1 MDVSDYI
8 IKKHKLGHGSFG
20 DVYQGANKNTNEKV
34 AVKIESS
41 DQKKILKH
49 EYSVY
54 KALHANPC
62 APHIPKIYYFG
73 VKDDQT
79 ILIMEFLNASIEKLH
94 TKCGKTFTLK
104 TTLML
109 AIQMFDLLKK
119 LHEANFVHRDIK
131 PDNFLLG
138 NDDETRIYLI
148 DFGLTKRFKNENN
161 VHVKFHEGKSLVGTA
176 RYASINS
183 HAGFELSRRDDLES
197 LFYMLIYL
205 WAGSLP
211 WQGIEAPTREE
222 KYTLIGDKKKSV
234 PLEELCTGLPV
245 AFLNCL
251 KYIKNLKFKDKPDY
265 VFIRGQL
272 TDAFRTNGFRYDC
285 KYDWCV

>member
-1 MDVSDYI
+1 MDNYI

-20 DVYQGANKNTNEKV
+20 DVYQGVHKSTNEKV
-34 AVKIESS
+34 AVKIESLTE
-41 DQKKILKH
+41 KKILKH

-54 KALHANPC
+54 KSLHANPS
-62 APHIPKIYYFG
+62 APHIPKIHYFG
-73 VKDDQT
+73 THENQT
-79 ILIMEFLNASIEKLH
+79 ILIMEFLNSSIEKLH
-94 TKCGKTFTLK
+94 TKCGKQFTLK

-119 LHEANFVHRDIK
+119 LHESNFVHRDIK

-138 NDDETRIYLI
+138 NEDKTRIYLI

-161 VHVKFHEGKSLVGTA
+161 VHVKFQEGKSLVGTA

-205 WAGSLP
+205 WGGSLP

-234 PLEELCTGLPV
+234 PLEELCSGLPM

-251 KYIKNLKFKDKPDY
+251 KYIKDLKFKDKPDY
-265 VFIRGQL
+265 AYLRRQL
-272 TDAFRTNGFRYDC
+272 TDTFKSNGFRYDC
-285 KYDWCV
+285 KYDWCS

>member
-1 MDVSDYI
+1 M
-8 IKKHKLGHGSFG
+8 
-20 DVYQGANKNTNEKV
+20 

-73 VKDDQT
+73 VKDNQT

-119 LHEANFVHRDIK
+119 LHEANFVHLDIK
-131 PDNFLLG
+131 PSNFLINAQHKVKL
-138 NDDETRIYLI
+138 T
-148 DFGLTKRFKNENN
+148 DFG
-161 VHVKFHEGKSLVGTA
+161 VA
-176 RYASINS
+176 I
-183 HAGFELSRRDDLES
+183 DL
-197 LFYMLIYL
+197 
-205 WAGSLP
+205 
-211 WQGIEAPTREE
+211 
-222 KYTLIGDKKKSV
+222 
-234 PLEELCTGLPV
+234 
-245 AFLNCL
+245 
-251 KYIKNLKFKDKPDY
+251 
-265 VFIRGQL
+265 
-272 TDAFRTNGFRYDC
+272 
-285 KYDWCV
+285 